1 MRIVLA
7 AAVTLAGLIVVL
19 GAIVLARP
27 SYVDVEIG
35 GESMLP
41 TLEPGDQVAV
51 DNDAGPRRGDMVVF
65 DAAALPGQPGG
76 QRVLRVIG
84 VGGDEL
90 AYAGG
95 KLSVNGAAVREP
107 YATGKGA
114 DFTVT
119 VPDGTVFLAGDAR
132 DNAVD
137 SRTFVDEEDHGAIP
151 VDAVEGRVVAVN
163 GTLLD
168 GSQSWLAWVA
178 GGAVVALAGLG
189 WLIVGL
195 HRRTAIPSPPAD

>member
-1 MRIVLA
+1 MLA

-27 SYVDVEIG
+27 SYVEVEIG

-41 TLEPGDQVAV
+41 TLEPDDRVAV
-51 DNDAGPRRGDMVVF
+51 DTEAGPRRGDMVVF
-65 DAAALPGQPGG
+65 DAAALGDQPAGL
-76 QRVLRVIG
+76 RVLRVAG
-84 VGGDEL
+84 VGGDRIE
-90 AYAGG
+90 YVGG
-95 KLSVNGAAVREP
+95 KLTVNGTPVREP
-107 YATGKGA
+107 YATGKGP
-114 DFTVT
+114 DVTVT
-119 VPDGTVFLAGDAR
+119 VPAGTVFLFGDAR
-132 DNAVD
+132 DAAID
-137 SRTFVDEEDHGAIP
+137 SRSFAEDESRGAVP
-151 VDAVEGRVVAVN
+151 VDAVQGRVVAVN

-195 HRRTAIPSPPAD
+195 HRRTSIPAPPAD